1 MREEFIL
8 AGFGGQGI
16 LFCGKLLAFTGMH
29 NGLHIT
35 FMPSYGAEVRGGTAH
50 CHVVLAD
57 QPVASPVVDHPSI
70 LITMNS
76 LAMGKFTP
84 RLRPGGLLVI
94 NSSLIPEKPSRQDI
108 ELLEVPATQV
118 ADDLGDMRVSNMVI
132 LGALLAKKPSLY
144 SLEQVQK
151 ALVDFL
157 PERKR
162 KFLEMNI
169 QALKAGFGLFAAA
182 A

>member
-57 QPVASPVVDHPSI
+57 EPVASPVVDRPSI
-70 LITMNS
+70 IITMNS
-76 LAMGKFTP
+76 LATDKFTP
-84 RLRPGGLLVI
+84 KLRAGGLLVI
-94 NSSLIPEKPSRQDI
+94 NSSLVDTRPARMDI
-108 ELLEVPATQV
+108 DILDVPATQL
-118 ADDLGDMRVSNMVI
+118 ADDLGDIRVANMVI
-132 LGALLAKKPSLY
+132 LGALIAKKPIYTLAQV
-144 SLEQVQK
+144 EQ
-151 ALVDFL
+151 ALTDFL

-162 KFLEMNI
+162 KLLDINI
-169 QALKAGFGLFAAA
+169 KALRAGFELRSPAAV
-182 A
+182 

>member
-50 CHVVLAD
+50 CHVVIAD
-57 QPVASPVVDHPSI
+57 EPVASPVVDNPSI
-70 LITMNS
+70 CITMNS
-76 LAMGKFTP
+76 MAMDKFSP
-84 RLRPGGLLVI
+84 RIRAGGLLVI
-94 NSSLIPEKPSRQDI
+94 NSSLIDTKPQRRDI
-108 ELLEVPATQV
+108 ELLEVPATQL
-118 ADDLGDMRVSNMVI
+118 ADDLGDLRVANMVI
-132 LGALLAKKPSLY
+132 LGALMAKKPIY
-144 SLEQVQK
+144 TLEQVER
-151 ALVDFL
+151 ALKDFL

-162 KFLEMNI
+162 SFLEINI
-169 QALKAGFGLFAAA
+169 RAIKVGYEFNASVAS
-182 A
+182 